1 MMLIVGVALIDSLK
15 VVVMVTTLDPETK
28 LSKSESMML
37 DKVGGMLSK
46 RNVVVVAV
54 FKFPAKSSIEFSFK
68 VRVTVPEKDKVF
80 VAVIFPEK
88 EI

>member
-1 MMLIVGVALIDSLK
+1 MVGEEDKVSLK
-15 VVVMVTTLDPETK
+15 VVVIVTTLDPETK
-28 LSKSESMML
+28 LSKSVSTRL

-80 VAVIFPEK
+80 DAVIFPEK
-88 EI
+88 VI